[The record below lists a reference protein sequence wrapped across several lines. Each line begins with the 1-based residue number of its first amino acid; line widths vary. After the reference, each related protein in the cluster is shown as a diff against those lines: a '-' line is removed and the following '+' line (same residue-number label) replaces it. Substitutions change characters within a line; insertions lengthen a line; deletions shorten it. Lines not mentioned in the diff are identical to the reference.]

1 MNGFAI
7 RITVD
12 TPVVLNNLL
21 HLDGVLGSLLVRR
34 RKDPLQVP
42 LREVDG
48 VFCGSAAIL
57 ETGPF
62 GAVERRIIRVKSV
75 REQEI
80 PSRLF
85 RGISARQRMIGE
97 MSRYRTQLRDYPAF
111 DCIKAVWFA
120 GDGDGQAALDLLEDM
135 PSIGAMMPAGY
146 GHVTGR
152 KVFNLRQVSDPGILL
167 EDGRPARAVPL
178 SMWERLGLPKHPRA
192 IISEQRFRPPY
203 WEGETAPCIA
213 PVYFDLCG
221 TLSEIRHM
229 VGLA

>member
-21 HLDGVLGSLLVRR
+21 HLDGLLGRLLVSRG
-34 RKDPLQVP
+34 KNPLQVP

-62 GAVERRIIRVKSV
+62 GGVERRIIRVKSI
-75 REQEI
+75 REQEALG
-80 PSRLF
+80 RLF
-85 RGISARQRMIGE
+85 RGMSARQRTIGE
-97 MSRYRTQLRDYPAF
+97 MSPYRTQLREYPAF

-120 GDGDGQAALDLLEDM
+120 GDGDGQAAFDLLEDM
-135 PSIGAMMPAGY
+135 PSIGAMMPTGY
-146 GHVTGR
+146 GRVTGR
-152 KVFNLRQVSDPGILL
+152 KLFNLRQVSNPGILL

-178 SMWERLGLPKHPRA
+178 PIWERLGLPKHPRA
-192 IISEQRFRPPY
+192 IISEQRFHPPY
-203 WEGETAPCIA
+203 WKGQCAPCIA
-213 PVYFDLCG
+213 PVCFDLCG
-221 TLSEIRHM
+221 TVSEIKDM
-229 VGLA
+229 LGLA

>member
-1 MNGFAI
+1 MSGFAI

-21 HLDGVLGSLLVRR
+21 HLDGLLGRLLVRQG
-34 RKDPLQVP
+34 KDPLQVP

-62 GAVERRIIRVKSV
+62 GAVERRIVRVKGV
-75 REQEI
+75 REQEV
-80 PSRLF
+80 PSWLF
-85 RGISARQRMIGE
+85 RGMSAGQRTIGE
-97 MSRYRTQLRDYPAF
+97 MSPYRTQLRDYPAF

-146 GHVTGR
+146 GRVTGR
-152 KVFNLRQVSDPGILL
+152 KLFNLRQVSDPGIRL
-167 EDGRPARAVPL
+167 EDGRPARAIPL
-178 SMWERLGLPKHPRA
+178 PVWERSGLPKHPRA

-203 WEGETAPCIA
+203 WEGEIASCIA
-213 PVYFDLCG
+213 PVLFDLCG
-221 TLSEIRHM
+221 TVSEVKGM